1 MIGLILETLIVA
13 ALTAGGVWW
22 WQRRR
27 RRRLE
32 AQKPVADLT
41 TLNLIGTTGVVD
53 AQGEDA
59 TQCKVR
65 LRDEQGLEHVLEA
78 TVEDADGPLELGTE
92 LLVIQN
98 PTRYALMVVVPNE
111 LPRLEDLPR

>member
-1 MIGLILETLIVA
+1 MIGILETLIVA
-13 ALTAGGVWW
+13 GLAAGAVWW

-32 AQKPVADLT
+32 ASKPVADLT
-41 TLNLIGTTGVVD
+41 TLNLIGLTGVVD
-53 AQGEDA
+53 GQADDPSTCQ
-59 TQCKVR
+59 VR
-65 LRDEQGLEHVLEA
+65 LKDYDGVEHVLEA
-78 TVEDADGPLELGTE
+78 RVEDAEGLMELGSE

-98 PTRYALMVVVPNE
+98 PTRYAKMVVVPNE